1 MNNLPFESQKH
12 INIIKTP
19 LKSPGK
25 GLHGIILK
33 RYRHHWDQ
41 QSVKRLQRFS
51 LLIIITILSGL
62 SFQAGYALV
71 QPDLQL
77 DSVSVSL
84 LPEYIQ
90 PTVLVIYEINL
101 DESIPLPQELIF
113 EIPADAEVLTV
124 INFSPEDRPIELSF
138 REAPFGSWKDLR
150 FTAIHRRL
158 HIEYQDPNLVRFH
171 NQRTYEFRWL
181 SMYTV
186 AHLLINVR
194 QPVDASTIISQP
206 PLRKMGNEF
215 DESPIFMASFG
226 KIAAGELFSLSIEYH
241 KGSGSLAYPALPVS
255 PAKPIDETAQGRT
268 PSPIYVIGWVLTL
281 SVAIALIVGS
291 IYIRFRKKEV
301 DNSTHIARGE
311 RVINPERQT
320 FFCHECGMR
329 TRVGENYCSN
339 CGTELRKPTP
349 FEQQSTRS

>member
-1 MNNLPFESQKH
+1 M
-12 INIIKTP
+12 T
-19 LKSPGK
+19 
-25 GLHGIILK
+25 
-33 RYRHHWDQ
+33 
-41 QSVKRLQRFS
+41 S
-51 LLIIITILSGL
+51 LTGL

-77 DSVSVSL
+77 NSVSVSL

-101 DESIPLPQELIF
+101 DESFPLPQELIF

-186 AHLLINVR
+186 AQLLINVR
-194 QPVDASTIISQP
+194 QPLDASNIISQP
-206 PLRKMGNEF
+206 PLRKIGNEF
-215 DESPIFMASFG
+215 DESPIFMATWEN
-226 KIAAGELFSLSIEYH
+226 AAANY
-241 KGSGSLAYPALPVS
+241 
-255 PAKPIDETAQGRT
+255 
-268 PSPIYVIGWVLTL
+268 
-281 SVAIALIVGS
+281 
-291 IYIRFRKKEV
+291 FR
-301 DNSTHIARGE
+301 
-311 RVINPERQT
+311 
-320 FFCHECGMR
+320 
-329 TRVGENYCSN
+329 
-339 CGTELRKPTP
+339 
-349 FEQQSTRS
+349 